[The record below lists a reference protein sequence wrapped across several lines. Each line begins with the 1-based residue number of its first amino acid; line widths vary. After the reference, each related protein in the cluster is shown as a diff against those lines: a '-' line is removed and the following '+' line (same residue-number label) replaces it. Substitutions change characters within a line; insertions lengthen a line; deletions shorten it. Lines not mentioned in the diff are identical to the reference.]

1 VLLRKSDLL
10 NGACRQFFECLK
22 AHLKKENQTTFTN
35 SEIRRVLRIN
45 PSNQKRYMLQLQS
58 ADVVQK
64 SKGDKRKGYVYEVIN
79 YDDYENT
86 NKQIEQLLQTTL

>member
-1 VLLRKSDLL
+1 
-10 NGACRQFFECLK
+10 
-22 AHLKKENQTTFTN
+22 
-35 SEIRRVLRIN
+35 
-45 PSNQKRYMLQLQS
+45 MLQLQS